1 MLKDTVAVIDIGSA
15 KLTAII
21 GENGVNKNFV
31 IRAISEEPHNAIFDG
46 EIIDYNALTRAII
59 NALDSVCQTARVK
72 ITQIY
77 VGVGGEFLELSRRQH
92 EMTFPRKKRINARIL
107 SEYYQTAVQN
117 MSVPNYRLIDQ
128 SSTMFFI
135 DGGMRVE
142 NPIGQATQS
151 LKGYVCAFFAKEDF
165 VSKVEAVLK
174 SKGVK
179 TVIFVPIPLAE
190 AKFLFTLEE
199 RFAYVLLLDVG
210 FMTSSF
216 SIIHGGGVIYQKS
229 FPVGGGFISG
239 YFAERLNVDG
249 EIAERIKRKLNLYL
263 PSEYES
269 VYEINYGDE
278 IYSFSQ
284 KTCNEIAKSVLTEI
298 AEQVDKALS
307 SSHANLPKDIVISLT
322 GGGISFI
329 RGAKEFLF
337 SQIEMPVN
345 LVSPSVIYMSK
356 PDESSKLSLL
366 NYALNEK

>member
-1 MLKDTVAVIDIGSA
+1 MLKDTVAVIDIGSS

-31 IRAISEEPHNAIFDG
+31 IRAISEQPLNAIFDG
-46 EIIDYNALTRAII
+46 EIIDYNALTRALI

-72 ITQIY
+72 ISQVY
-77 VGVGGEFLELSRRQH
+77 VGVGGEFLEVVRRQH
-92 EMTFPRKKRINARIL
+92 EISLPRKRRINSKIL
-107 SEYYQTAVQN
+107 SDYYQSAIAN
-117 MSVPNYRLIDQ
+117 ISVANFKVIDQ
-128 SSTMFFI
+128 SATMFFV
-135 DGGMRVE
+135 DGNMRVE
-142 NPIGQATQS
+142 NPIGQVTQN
-151 LKGYVCAFFAKEDF
+151 LKGYVCAFLAKQDF
-165 VSKVEAVLK
+165 VTKVEAVLK
-174 SKGVK
+174 SRGVK

-190 AKFLFTLEE
+190 AKFLFSKEE

-216 SIIHGGGVIYQKS
+216 SIIHGGGVIYNKA

-263 PSEYES
+263 PAEYES
-269 VYEINYGDE
+269 VYEVTYGDE
-278 IYSFSQ
+278 VFSFSQ
-284 KTCNEIAKSVLTEI
+284 KTCNDIAKSVLTEI
-298 AEQVDKALS
+298 AEHVDKAIAT
-307 SSHANLPKDIVISLT
+307 SHANIPNDCVISLT
-322 GGGISFI
+322 GGGVSFI

-337 SQIEMPVN
+337 SQIEMPVE
-345 LVSPSVIYMSK
+345 LVSPNVIYMSK